1 MKQKSKLFC
10 GAAVRNAI
18 LYAVASVAIG
28 AMADVSGFSV
38 APGDRHPSIIV
49 CGRDATP
56 EMKKARDEIVREVKR
71 VTGVE
76 LLKRSYAGTPMAGDI
91 FLTTQ
96 HWDAPGAWR
105 MKLEHG
111 VIEIHGADDAGT
123 AAAARTFTREFL
135 KPLPTGAGRIEI
147 ADFARTHGPQYEEVK
162 AAMVAKVAAERA
174 GENAPEWENEL
185 VTQVNREPA
194 RAYSF
199 PLASEA
205 AALTPELPETPYV
218 KSLNGVW
225 RYSWCG
231 RPADRPRDFFR
242 PDFDDSDWQ
251 DIPVPSCVELH
262 GYGVPIYTN
271 TRYPHPLTPPK
282 LDPNYNPVSSYRTRF
297 TVPGGWKGRE
307 VFIRFDGVLSGFYLW
322 VNGRK
327 VGYSEDSFLPAE
339 FNLTPYL
346 HDGENLLAV
355 EVYRWTDGSYL
366 EDQDFFRF
374 SGIFRSVTLF
384 ATPKDGF
391 RDFHAVTALSPDLSS
406 ASLRV
411 EGVDGDFSATLYD
424 ASFRRVGTPAAAG
437 RGIDVPDVHLWSA
450 ETPYLYTLVL
460 RKGEDIRSCKVGF
473 RKVELAANGA
483 VLFNGRPVKFKG
495 VNRHD
500 TSPEGGRTVTREE
513 MRRDVE
519 LMKRY
524 NIDTVRT
531 SHYPNDPYFYHL
543 CERYGLYVMA
553 EANVE
558 SHGFGY
564 GTNSLAQA
572 PSWELAHVERNARH
586 VVNYRNSP
594 AVFMW
599 SLGNEAGPGPNFD
612 AATAAVR
619 ALDPSL
625 PVIYRHDCGKLP
637 IDSDTYISVDS
648 FRERGRYPKCYFH
661 IEYAHAMGNSMG
673 HFSEYWEETYRS
685 PSLAGGAIWDW
696 VDQAVWKETDRVKD
710 GRRLRHLAY
719 GGDFDEQPNDGNF
732 CANGVIDALRR
743 VTPKLIEVAHVQ
755 RNLVTRGDAAG
766 LELENRFAFTS
777 ADAFDGRWELVED
790 GVAVA
795 SGALAVPHVAPGER
809 GALAFPA
816 LPAGWRKEGREYFLN
831 VAYSLKA
838 DTLWAKRGWTVAHDQ
853 IALGGERPEKRGTA
867 LPGAASPVKVSES
880 GAEIT
885 VAAGATEAV
894 FSRRTG
900 TLTRLT
906 MGGKT
911 ILADVAGVV
920 HGPRLTCARAF
931 TDNDTAWLRTR
942 TGRSPKDRPAFYES
956 GLSQLRYHVRR
967 LSAGTGT
974 DGCATVTAVVDV
986 DGAKSAGW
994 RHTADW
1000 TFAPDGGVTVANTA
1014 VPHGVMPYLPRLGT
1028 TWILDPSLERLAFYG
1043 RGPHENYVGR
1053 NASAFVGCYA
1063 STVTEQYVDYIRPQ
1077 DCGAKTDVR
1086 WIALHD
1092 AAGVGVK
1099 FSFVGGPGIA
1109 QALHY
1114 SWEDLEFARHRNGQ
1128 ERIWHSLE
1136 PRAEVFL
1143 NLDCRQMGLGEAS
1156 CGDIPLEKY
1165 RVTAKPESWIIR
1177 IEPFERKDQ

>member
-1 MKQKSKLFC
+1 MSRIIGVALAC
-10 GAAVRNAI
+10 GLSLGGTALR
-18 LYAVASVAIG
+18 
-28 AMADVSGFSV
+28 ADVSGFV
-38 APGDRHPSIIV
+38 VGPGEKSPRVIIL
-49 CGRDATP
+49 GEDATRDIRRV
-56 EMKKARDEIVREVKR
+56 RDEIFREVKR
-71 VTGVE
+71 ITGVE
-76 LLKRSYAGTPMAGDI
+76 LLKPTYAGTPMAGDI

-96 HWDAPGAWR
+96 PWDAPGAWC

-123 AAAARTFTREFL
+123 VAAAKAFIGEFL
-135 KPLPTGAGRIEI
+135 HPLPSGVGRLEI
-147 ADFARTHGPQYEEVK
+147 ADFTRTHGPQYADVK
-162 AAMVAKVAAERA
+162 AAMVAKVVAERA
-174 GENAPEWENEL
+174 KENAPEWENEL
-185 VTQVNREPA
+185 VTQINREPA
-194 RAYSF
+194 RAFSF
-199 PLASEA
+199 PLAAEA
-205 AALTPELPETPYV
+205 AALTPDLPASPYV
-218 KSLNGVW
+218 MTLDGVW

-231 RPADRPRDFFR
+231 RPVDRPKDFFR
-242 PDFDDSDWQ
+242 LDYDDSEWH
-251 DIPVPSCVELH
+251 DIPVPSCVEMQ

-271 TRYPHPLTPPK
+271 TRYPHPMTPPK
-282 LDPNYNPVSSYRTRF
+282 LDPDYNPVSSYRRRF
-297 TVPGGWKGRE
+297 AVPDGWRGRE

-322 VNGRK
+322 VNGKK

-346 HDGENLLAV
+346 RDGENLLAV

-374 SGIFRSVTLF
+374 SGIFRDVTLF
-384 ATPKDGF
+384 AAPKDGI
-391 RDFHAVTALSPDLSS
+391 RDFHAVTELSADLTS

-411 EGVDGDFSATLYD
+411 EGVEGGFTATLYD
-424 ASFRRVGTPAAAG
+424 AVFRRVGTFESAAG
-437 RGIDVPDVHLWSA
+437 NRIDVPDVRLWSA

-460 RKGEDIRSCKVGF
+460 RKGDDIRSCKVGF
-473 RKVELAANGA
+473 RRVELAANGA

-558 SHGFGY
+558 SHGLRY
-564 GTNSLAQA
+564 GKASLAQH
-572 PSWELAHVERNARH
+572 PSWELAHVERNARN
-586 VVNYRNSP
+586 VINYRNSP

-619 ALDPSL
+619 ALDPSV
-625 PVIYRHDCGKLP
+625 PVIYRHECGKLP
-637 IDSDTYISVDS
+637 IDADTYLSVERV
-648 FRERGRYPKCYFH
+648 RERGLYPKCYFH
-661 IEYAHAMGNSMG
+661 IEYAHAMGNSLG
-673 HFSEYWEETYRS
+673 HFSEYWEETYLS

-696 VDQAVWKETDRVKD
+696 VDQAVWKDSDRVKD
-710 GRRLRHLAY
+710 GRRIRYLAY

-743 VTPKLIEVAHVQ
+743 VTPKLIEVGHVQ
-755 RNLVTRGDAAG
+755 RNLVTRGGAAG
-766 LELENRFAFTS
+766 LELENRFSFTF
-777 ADAFDGRWELVED
+777 ADTFDGRWELVED

-795 SGALAVPHVAPGER
+795 SGVLAVPHVAPGER
-809 GALAFPA
+809 GALARPVFPTD
-816 LPAGWRKEGREYFLN
+816 WRKAGREYFLN
-831 VAYSLKA
+831 VAYSLKD
-838 DTLWAKRGWTVAHDQ
+838 DTPWAKRGWTVAGDQ
-853 IALGGERPEKRGTA
+853 IALGGDWEGGRH
-867 LPGAASPVKVSES
+867 PGAAGKVPPVRISES

-894 FSRRTG
+894 FSRTTG
-900 TLTRLT
+900 TLARLS
-906 MGGKT
+906 MNGKT
-911 ILADVAGVV
+911 VVADEAGVV

-931 TDNDTAWLRTR
+931 TDNDSRWLRTR
-942 TGRSPKDRPAFYES
+942 TGRSPKDRPTFYES
-956 GLSQLRYHVRR
+956 GLSQMRYHVRR
-967 LSAGTGT
+967 LAAGTSA
-974 DGCATVTAVVDV
+974 DGSATVTAVVDA

-994 RHTADW
+994 LHTAVW
-1000 TFAPDGGVTVANTA
+1000 TFSPDGTVSVANTA
-1014 VPHGVMPYLPRLGT
+1014 EPHGVMPYLPRLGT
-1028 TWILDPSLERLAFYG
+1028 TWILDPSLERMEFYG
-1043 RGPHENYVGR
+1043 CGPHENYVGR
-1053 NASAFVGCYA
+1053 NSSAFVGRYA

-1086 WIALHD
+1086 WAAFSD
-1092 AAGVGVK
+1092 ASGAGVR
-1099 FSFVGGPGIA
+1099 FSFAGRPGIV

-1114 SWEDLEFARHRNGQ
+1114 TWEDLEFARHRNGQ
-1128 ERIWHSLE
+1128 ERIWHPLE

-1156 CGDIPLEKY
+1156 CGEIPLEKY
-1165 RVTAKPESWIIR
+1165 RVTAKPESWIIH
-1177 IEPFERKDQ
+1177 IEPLVEKR